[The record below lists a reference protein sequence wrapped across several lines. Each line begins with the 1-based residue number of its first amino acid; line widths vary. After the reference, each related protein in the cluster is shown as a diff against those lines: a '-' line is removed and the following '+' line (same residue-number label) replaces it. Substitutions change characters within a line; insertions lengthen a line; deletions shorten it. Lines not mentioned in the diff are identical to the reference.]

1 MEEKCPICGYRISQC
16 QCAFGGSAHPNRSK
30 RREVVL
36 DHLYLFTPRQIEHV
50 IELEKYWEIDYG
62 DPEKREILKEL
73 GYFEGK
79 IFNI

>member
-16 QCAFGGSAHPNRSK
+16 QCTFGGSAHPDRSK

-36 DHLYLFTPRQIEHV
+36 DHLYLFTPCQIKHV

-62 DPEKREILKEL
+62 DPEKREILKDF

-79 IFNI
+79 IFDI